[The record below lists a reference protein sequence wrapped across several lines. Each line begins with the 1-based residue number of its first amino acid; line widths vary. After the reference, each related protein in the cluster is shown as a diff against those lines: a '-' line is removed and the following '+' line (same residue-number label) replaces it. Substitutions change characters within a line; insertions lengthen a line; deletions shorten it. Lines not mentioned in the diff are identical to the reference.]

1 MNIPAPAWQPASSDF
16 SPYLDSAGLSVIQAD
31 AAWPSASDTTTDLG
45 WWTNRQPL
53 SGNPAGALTDV
64 AHARAV
70 VNQALLA
77 KLAEYTHL
85 PDDWDGYGGKA
96 AAVEAFLDT
105 FDFLM
110 QLPVTFPQAQ
120 PMIAGSGVIGLY
132 WEGNGCYASVEFAG
146 GGAYYYIADT
156 PQEEHGEDSVPVK
169 APLPPSLA
177 EVIVATAGAI
187 QPS

>member
-1 MNIPAPAWQPASSDF
+1 MNIRAPAWQPESSDF
-16 SPYLDSAGLSVIQAD
+16 SPYLYSAGLSEKQVD
-31 AAWPSASDTTTDLG
+31 AAWPSSSDTTTDLG
-45 WWTNRQPL
+45 RWTNSQAL
-53 SGNPAGALTDV
+53 SGNPAGVLTDV

-96 AAVEAFLDT
+96 AAVETYLDT
-105 FDFLM
+105 FDFLT
-110 QLPVTFPQAQ
+110 QLPVTFPPAK

-146 GGAYYYIADT
+146 GGAYCYIADT
-156 PQEEHGEDSVPVK
+156 PHEEHGEDSVPVK
-169 APLPPSLA
+169 APLSPYLA